1 MGKAQVCF
9 RKILKALDSRL
20 TWTLLTDGDKLMHQ
34 LKKSKRWT
42 ALQSMKIILNISI
55 FKLTFVRPPT
65 YSHRGMFL
73 SEPNVSSDL
82 PPLSSRGRNMEDTPL

>member
-20 TWTLLTDGDKLMHQ
+20 TWTLLTDGDKIMHQ
-34 LKKSKRWT
+34 LKNLKDG
-42 ALQSMKIILNISI
+42 LQSMKIILNISI